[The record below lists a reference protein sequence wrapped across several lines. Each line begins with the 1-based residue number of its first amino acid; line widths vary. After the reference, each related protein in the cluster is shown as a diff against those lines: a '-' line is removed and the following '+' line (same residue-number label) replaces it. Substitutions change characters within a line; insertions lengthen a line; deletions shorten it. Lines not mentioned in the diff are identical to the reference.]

1 MASFETINQTLN
13 TALIALGIGI
23 APSLLWLYFWLKEDR
38 YPEPHKTLFKTFV
51 FGMLS
56 VPFAIAFQY
65 SVVYVLGYDPKSLNI
80 GDFAGTNLFVVIFM
94 WALIEEIVKFVAS
107 SEAALIR
114 KEDDEPIDPVIYMIT
129 AALGFAAVENVLF
142 ILSPIFGGDTLQ
154 AISSINMRFIG
165 ATLLH
170 ILASGIIGYSIG
182 ATFYKKPGI
191 QIPVTALGLC
201 GAIALHTAF
210 NLLIINNES
219 KMFMAF
225 TLVWIATIALIIAIE
240 KLKLIQKP

>member
-13 TALIALGIGI
+13 TLLIALGIGI

-38 YPEPHKTLFKTFV
+38 YPEPHKTLFKTFL

-65 SVVYVLGYDPKSLNI
+65 IVVYILGYDPRSLNI
-80 GDFAGTNLFVVIFM
+80 SDLTGTTLFIVIFM

-142 ILSPIFGGDTLQ
+142 ILSPLFGGDTLQ
-154 AISSINMRFIG
+154 ALSSINMRFVG

-182 ATFYKKPGI
+182 TTFYKKPAV
-191 QIPVTALGLC
+191 QIPITAIGLC

-240 KLKLIQKP
+240 KLKLIKKP